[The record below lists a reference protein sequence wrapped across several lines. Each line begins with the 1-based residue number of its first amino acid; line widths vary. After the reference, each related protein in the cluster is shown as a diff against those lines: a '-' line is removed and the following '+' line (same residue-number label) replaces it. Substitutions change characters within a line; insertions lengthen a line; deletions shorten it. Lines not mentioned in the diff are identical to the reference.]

1 MIDLHLHSNC
11 SDGSDTPTELIAIAH
26 NVGCTTVA
34 LSDHDTLDG
43 IDEAKLEAERLGIEL
58 IPAIEVSLDWNRRSI
73 HALAYFVDKDSPLAF
88 ELTELK
94 RLRATRNDR
103 LIELMQSRGIPITK
117 ELVRQKAGSN
127 LIARP
132 HFAAVLVDLEI
143 ATSIQNAFDEFL
155 GDGGVFYISKDKLIP
170 ETFVTLANASNALT
184 SIAHPFRNVIGKSLV
199 TDMIVELSSLGFDSV
214 ECYYSEY
221 DQNRQNWLAALSSD
235 LAMTPTGGSD
245 YHGKFKPGLLPGVGR
260 GSLAVPEEVI
270 EMMRQRRASKFGV

>member
-26 NVGCTTVA
+26 HQGCTTVA

-43 IDEAKLEAERLGIEL
+43 IDEAELEAEKLGIEL

-73 HALAYFVDKDSPLAF
+73 HALAYFVDRDSPLAF
-88 ELTELK
+88 ELSELK

-103 LIELMQSRGIPITK
+103 LIELMQSSGVPITK

-143 ATSIQNAFDEFL
+143 ATSIQDAFDKFL
-155 GDGGVFYISKDKLIP
+155 GDGGSFYISKDKLIP
-170 ETFVTLANASNALT
+170 ETFVTLANASKAIT
-184 SIAHPFRNVIGKSLV
+184 SIAHPFRNVIGNSLV
-199 TDMIVELSSLGFDSV
+199 TDMIVELASLGFDSL

-221 DQNRQNWLAALSSD
+221 DRKRQNWLVTLAND

-260 GSLAVPEEVI
+260 GDLVVPEEVV
-270 EMMRQRRASKFGV
+270 EMMRDKRASKFGV

>member
-11 SDGSDTPTELIAIAH
+11 SDGSDTPRELIAIAH

-103 LIELMQSRGIPITK
+103 LIELWKSGAPI
-117 ELVRQKAGSN
+117 SN
-127 LIARP
+127 V
-132 HFAAVLVDLEI
+132 AA
-143 ATSIQNAFDEFL
+143 
-155 GDGGVFYISKDKLIP
+155 
-170 ETFVTLANASNALT
+170 
-184 SIAHPFRNVIGKSLV
+184 
-199 TDMIVELSSLGFDSV
+199 
-214 ECYYSEY
+214 
-221 DQNRQNWLAALSSD
+221 
-235 LAMTPTGGSD
+235 
-245 YHGKFKPGLLPGVGR
+245 
-260 GSLAVPEEVI
+260 
-270 EMMRQRRASKFGV
+270 

>member
-43 IDEAKLEAERLGIEL
+43 IDEAEIEAERLGIEL

-103 LIELMQSRGIPITK
+103 L
-117 ELVRQKAGSN
+117 
-127 LIARP
+127 
-132 HFAAVLVDLEI
+132 
-143 ATSIQNAFDEFL
+143 
-155 GDGGVFYISKDKLIP
+155 GDV
-170 ETFVTLANASNALT
+170 
-184 SIAHPFRNVIGKSLV
+184 
-199 TDMIVELSSLGFDSV
+199 
-214 ECYYSEY
+214 
-221 DQNRQNWLAALSSD
+221 
-235 LAMTPTGGSD
+235 
-245 YHGKFKPGLLPGVGR
+245 
-260 GSLAVPEEVI
+260 
-270 EMMRQRRASKFGV
+270 